1 MLPLPGLAL
10 SRGNNLYVGLPA
22 ARGRS
27 MVAPR
32 ARRRAAVDSF
42 PTPSHRAGGESGGLT
57 MPFYETVLITR
68 QEIGGGEAERLG
80 EHYEEILTKE
90 GASVVRR
97 EYWGLRRLAY
107 RVRKNRKGHYVMFH
121 VDGPGTA
128 IQEYERQ
135 LRIDENVVRYLTMR
149 VDQLPE
155 GPSIIMKARAERE
168 ERRDQET
175 SRRDVDRQAS
185 ADVSKDG
192 ERTETTGPA
201 EDAVEQVA
209 PAPSVA
215 GAADEALTSVTDLEE
230 DNS

>member
-1 MLPLPGLAL
+1 M
-10 SRGNNLYVGLPA
+10 VG
-22 ARGRS
+22 R
-27 MVAPR
+27 R

-42 PTPSHRAGGESGGLT
+42 PTPSHRAGGDSGGLT
-57 MPFYETVLITR
+57 MPFYETVLIAR
-68 QEIGGGEAERLG
+68 QEIGGGDAERLG
-80 EHYEEILTKE
+80 ERYAEVLTKE
-90 GASVVRR
+90 GANVIRR

-149 VDQLPE
+149 LDQLPE
-155 GPSIIMKARAERE
+155 SPSIIMKARAERE

-175 SRRDVDRQAS
+175 TRREVERQTSDDEAGKPE
-185 ADVSKDG
+185 AG
-192 ERTETTGPA
+192 ARTETARSA
-201 EDAVEQVA
+201 EDTDEQVA
-209 PAPSVA
+209 PAPAVVA
-215 GAADEALTSVTDLEE
+215 AAEEAPTPAADPAG